1 MGGHSYI
8 LLYLVTITNK
18 KWPYYYVSCHR
29 SNEWQV
35 KLIVRRVN
43 MFQDLI
49 DFIEQASI
57 EEVRKILKD
66 NGVNFKSDLSKN
78 S

>member
-1 MGGHSYI
+1 
-8 LLYLVTITNK
+8 
-18 KWPYYYVSCHR
+18 
-29 SNEWQV
+29 
-35 KLIVRRVN
+35 

-49 DFIEQASI
+49 DFIKQASI
-57 EEVRKILKD
+57 EDVRKTLKD

>member
-1 MGGHSYI
+1 MTVLSY
-8 LLYLVTITNK
+8 
-18 KWPYYYVSCHR
+18 SCHR
-29 SNEWQV
+29 LNEWQV

-57 EEVRKILKD
+57 EDVRETLKD
-66 NGVNFKSDLSKN
+66 NGVKFKSDLSKN

>member
-1 MGGHSYI
+1 
-8 LLYLVTITNK
+8 
-18 KWPYYYVSCHR
+18 
-29 SNEWQV
+29 
-35 KLIVRRVN
+35 

-57 EEVRKILKD
+57 EEVREILKD
-66 NGVNFKSDLSKN
+66 NNVKFKSNLSKI